1 MPAYE
6 YAFTLTPGRSSRAR
20 SLTIAC
26 AAIAAVCVL
35 SSTVVMRELVGAQPA
50 RAATATAAAPAAMVP
65 VAAPAAT
72 VPAAAPAATIT
83 TARAW
88 ALEPRWWPGEIRQIV
103 RSAATVPDS
112 DLTFAKGYQLRLAAR
127 QAGQPEAQPATLPA
141 QVATTVPSVDTK
153 PSRPV
158 AAVRKATTV
167 AHTETPE
174 IRRVSA
180 TRVDGP
186 ADPFARFDVGTR
198 ALAFDEQRPRERGL
212 AEIRRTPPKGLFGTL
227 Y

>member
-1 MPAYE
+1 MSAYE
-6 YAFTLTPGRSSRAR
+6 YAFTLTPGGSSRAR

-26 AAIAAVCVL
+26 VAIAAVCVL

-50 RAATATAAAPAAMVP
+50 RAATASTTSTAAPAAP
-65 VAAPAAT
+65 APT
-72 VPAAAPAATIT
+72 APT
-83 TARAW
+83 W

-112 DLTFAKGYQLRLAAR
+112 ELTFAKGYQLRLAAR
-127 QAGQPEAQPATLPA
+127 QVGQPTA
-141 QVATTVPSVDTK
+141 QVATTGPATDTK
-153 PSRPV
+153 QIRP
-158 AAVRKATTV
+158 AATVRKATTV
-167 AHTETPE
+167 AHTETPD

-180 TRVDGP
+180 TRIDGP

-198 ALAFDEQRPRERGL
+198 ALAYDEQRASERGV
-212 AEIRRTPPKGLFGTL
+212 AEIRRAPRGLSGTL

>member
-1 MPAYE
+1 MSAYE
-6 YAFTLTPGRSSRAR
+6 YAFTLTPGGSSRAR

-26 AAIAAVCVL
+26 VAIAAVCVL

-50 RAATATAAAPAAMVP
+50 RAAMATAATAAMAPTAAPAAM
-65 VAAPAAT
+65 A
-72 VPAAAPAATIT
+72 T
-83 TARAW
+83 TARTW

>member
-1 MPAYE
+1 MSAYE

-26 AAIAAVCVL
+26 VAIAAVCVL

-50 RAATATAAAPAAMVP
+50 RAAMTPTAVPAATAAPAA
-65 VAAPAAT
+65 VATA
-72 VPAAAPAATIT
+72 T
-83 TARAW
+83 TARTW
-88 ALEPRWWPGEIRQIV
+88 ALEPRWWPGEIRPIV
-103 RSAATVPDS
+103 RSTAAVPDS

-127 QAGQPEAQPATLPA
+127 RTGQPEDA
-141 QVATTVPSVDTK
+141 QVATTEPSVDTK
-153 PSRPV
+153 PSRP
-158 AAVRKATTV
+158 AATVRKATTV

-180 TRVDGP
+180 TRIDGP

-198 ALAFDEQRPRERGL
+198 ALAYDEQRRSERGI
-212 AEIRRTPPKGLFGTL
+212 AEIRRTPPRGLFGTL

>member
-1 MPAYE
+1 MSAYE
-6 YAFTLTPGRSSRAR
+6 YAFTLTPGGASRAR

-26 AAIAAVCVL
+26 VAIAAVCVL

-50 RAATATAAAPAAMVP
+50 RAAMATAATAAMAPTAAPAAM
-65 VAAPAAT
+65 A
-72 VPAAAPAATIT
+72 T
-83 TARAW
+83 TARTW
-88 ALEPRWWPGEIRQIV
+88 ALEPRWWPGEIRPIV
-103 RSAATVPDS
+103 QSTAAVPDS

-127 QAGQPEAQPATLPA
+127 RAGQPEAQPASPPA
-141 QVATTVPSVDTK
+141 QVATTEPSVDTK
-153 PSRPV
+153 PSRPM
-158 AAVRKATTV
+158 APVRKATTV

-180 TRVDGP
+180 TRIDGP

-198 ALAFDEQRPRERGL
+198 ALAYDEQRRSERGV
-212 AEIRRTPPKGLFGTL
+212 AEIRRTPPRGLFGTL